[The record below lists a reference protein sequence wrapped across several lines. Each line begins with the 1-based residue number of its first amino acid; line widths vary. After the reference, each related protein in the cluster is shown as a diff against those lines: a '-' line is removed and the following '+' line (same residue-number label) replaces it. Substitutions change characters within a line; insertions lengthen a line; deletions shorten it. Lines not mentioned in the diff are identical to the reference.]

1 MSIRKVKPYGNSDFI
16 QKTIDIDRKIS
27 YLADLNELAAHE
39 DEFTKREY
47 LSIYQSLAEAE
58 VWNDASW
65 EERKILSPLVD
76 FYYDHNNC
84 PVLIYPRFEP
94 LASESESFRFEDEE
108 VVNELSWRLAQRGMT
123 DDEIGTFIER
133 VLQFCDDYDMN
144 ENDTLLNLNNLG
156 WNPVFGARVIDYG
169 LSNEMIDK
177 FYAKEN

>member
-27 YLADLNELAAHE
+27 YITDLYELAAHE

-65 EERKILSPLVD
+65 EERKILSPLID

-94 LASESESFRFEDEE
+94 LATETESFRFEDEE
-108 VVNELSWRLAQRGMT
+108 LIGELQRRLAVKGMT
-123 DDEIGTFIER
+123 DDEIGDFITNIMS
-133 VLQFCDDYDMN
+133 FCDYYDMN
-144 ENDTLLNLNNLG
+144 ESDILRNLNNLG
-156 WNPVFGARVIDYG
+156 WSPVFGARIIDYG

-177 FYAKEN
+177 FYSKEN